1 MLLNQSELL
10 DRIKNECSQDTN
22 EIILCSAFLKK
33 EILEELT
40 PYLNRCQSIKVY
52 VRWKDIDLAMGVSDP
67 EIYDSCKKNGW
78 TLLRNQ
84 NLHAKFFLI
93 DNKHLFL
100 GSSNYTL
107 SGTGRGNMNI
117 EWNNYITVDNT
128 QAIELKNSL
137 ALSTAVDDELYHEI
151 LDKIEKL
158 KTLSDQIKELDLK
171 EPKPSYGFSFDQL
184 PPFSPKDFYN
194 PPLNLS
200 AQSYLQ
206 NLGVTSINDLA
217 NFQLFILN
225 NPITDLIRNY
235 HNTIGSIARWGS
247 MRDEIESDNY
257 LFGICDNNR
266 QQLEEELYSDNR
278 LYHLFCWLENFDD
291 SLELHVN
298 PEYLD
303 NPRRGTCSINTIR

>member
-10 DRIKNECSQDTN
+10 ERVKNECSQDTN

-33 EILEELT
+33 EILEELM
-40 PYLNRCQSIKVY
+40 PYLNRCQSISVY
-52 VRWKDIDLAMGVSDP
+52 VRWKDIDLAMGVSDL
-67 EIYDSCKKNGW
+67 EIYDICKTNGW
-78 TLLRNQ
+78 ALLRNQ

-93 DNKHLFL
+93 DNRHLFI

-117 EWNNYITVDNT
+117 EWNNYIIVDNT
-128 QAIELKNSL
+128 QSIELKNSL
-137 ALSTAVDDELYHEI
+137 ALSTHVNDEVYHEM
-151 LDKIEKL
+151 LERIEEIKAL
-158 KTLSDQIKELDLK
+158 RDQIKELDIQ

-194 PPLNLS
+194 PPLKVT

-206 NLGVTSINDLA
+206 NLGVTSVNDLA
-217 NFQLFILN
+217 NFQQFILN
-225 NPITDLIRNY
+225 NSITNLIRNY

-247 MRDEIESDNY
+247 IRDAIKSNDY
-257 LFGICDNNR
+257 LFGLCDNNHH
-266 QQLEEELYSDNR
+266 QLEVELYSENR

-291 SLELHVN
+291 SLILHVN

-303 NPRRGTCSINTIR
+303 DPRRGTCSINLVR